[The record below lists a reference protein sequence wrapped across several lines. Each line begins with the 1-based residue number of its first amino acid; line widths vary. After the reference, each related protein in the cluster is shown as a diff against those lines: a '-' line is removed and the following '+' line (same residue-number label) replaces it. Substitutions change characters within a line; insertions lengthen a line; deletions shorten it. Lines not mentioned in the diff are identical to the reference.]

1 MDIVAVPLD
10 PVSGRNKIIT
20 VDHYGPTSYT
30 TGGETWPSVN
40 PNQVTGGP
48 NSLGEASVIN
58 ILGLSGVTESGTY
71 EVTPVFGGKG
81 SIKSNI
87 KLKWRYAIASAGTIG
102 AEVSAGTNLSAE
114 VIRLSVLGG

>member
-1 MDIVAVPLD
+1 MDITAIPLD
-10 PVSGRNKIIT
+10 PISGRNKIVT
-20 VDHYGPTSYT
+20 VDHYGPSNYK
-30 TGGETWPSVN
+30 TGGEVWPSVN

-58 ILGLSGVTESGTY
+58 ILSGGGVTESGTY
-71 EVTPVFGGKG
+71 YIVPIFGGKG

-87 KLKWRYAIASAGTIG
+87 KLKWYVLATDT
-102 AEVSAGTNLSAE
+102 EVAAAVNLSAE

>member
-1 MDIVAVPLD
+1 MRKLQITLD
-10 PVSGRNKIIT
+10 PASGRNKIIT
-20 VDHYGPTSYT
+20 VDHYGPASYT

-58 ILGLSGVTESGTY
+58 ILGGGGVTESGTY
-71 EVTPVFGGKG
+71 YVVPIYGGNG
-81 SIKSNI
+81 AIKSNI
-87 KLKWRYAIASAGTIG
+87 KLKWYVLATDVQVAA
-102 AEVSAGTNLSAE
+102 AVNLSAE

>member
-20 VDHYGPTSYT
+20 VDHYGPSLYVQ
-30 TGGETWPSVN
+30 GGEAFPSVN

-58 ILGLSGVTESGTY
+58 VLSGGTSESGTY
-71 EVTPVFGGKG
+71 YVSPIFGGKG
-81 SIKSNI
+81 AIKSTI
-87 KLKWRYAIASAGTIG
+87 KLKWYYAVASAGTIG
-102 AEVSAGTNLSAE
+102 TEVAANTNLSAE

>member
-20 VDHYGPTSYT
+20 VDHKGPASYT

-58 ILGLSGVTESGTY
+58 ILSLGGTTESGTY
-71 EVTPVFGGKG
+71 RIIPIFGGKG
-81 SIKSNI
+81 ALKSNV
-87 KLKWRYAIASAGTIG
+87 KLKWIVISTGV
-102 AEVSAGTNLSAE
+102 EVEAAVNLSAE

>member
-1 MDIVAVPLD
+1 MDITAVPLD

-20 VDHYGPTSYT
+20 TDHYGPTSYT

-58 ILGLSGVTESGTY
+58 ILSLSGVTEPGNY
-71 EVTPVFGGKG
+71 VVNPIYGGKG
-81 SIKSNI
+81 TIKSNI
-87 KLKWRYAIASAGTIG
+87 KLKWLYNIASLGTVG
-102 AEVSAGTNLSAE
+102 TEVAASTNLSAE

>member
-1 MDIVAVPLD
+1 MDITAIPLD
-10 PVSGRNKIIT
+10 PVNGRNKIIT

-58 ILGLSGVTESGTY
+58 ILNGSGFSESGNY
-71 EVTPVFGGKG
+71 RIVPVYGGKG
-81 SIKSNI
+81 TIKSNI
-87 KLKWRYAIASAGTIG
+87 KLIWYVASTGVQVA
-102 AEVSAGTNLSAE
+102 AAVNLSAE